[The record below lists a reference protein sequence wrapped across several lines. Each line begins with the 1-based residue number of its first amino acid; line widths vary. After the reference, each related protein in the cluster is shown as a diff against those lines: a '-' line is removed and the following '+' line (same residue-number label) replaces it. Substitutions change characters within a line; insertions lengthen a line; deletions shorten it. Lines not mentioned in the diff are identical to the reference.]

1 MTLNFNSDLN
11 NDQKA
16 FIDTA
21 KQFAK
26 EHILDNA
33 IDWDQKEFFP
43 RDVLKKSAEIGFGG
57 IYINSQDGGS
67 GLNRLDASLIFEELA
82 YACPSTSA
90 FLSIHNMAGWMLS
103 EFGSNYLK
111 DK

>member
-43 RDVLKKSAEIGFGG
+43 RDVLKKSFIFFIDLKKHTI
-57 IYINSQDGGS
+57 IYNLCKTIYQ
-67 GLNRLDASLIFEELA
+67 IF
-82 YACPSTSA
+82 
-90 FLSIHNMAGWMLS
+90 H
-103 EFGSNYLK
+103 
-111 DK
+111 